1 MKYLQ
6 HYITSPIVSP
16 HFDFK
21 GLKNIEE
28 IHYSVYL
35 PNKTHKMLL
44 YLSLF
49 TIVLSALLF
58 ANNWKTNHNNLY
70 LSFVYILMC
79 LFGITHHFM
88 LNGNSLF
95 WLAVVFNHFAPLMF
109 LIGPFLYFYVR
120 GTLDDKY
127 ALSKKDIVHFIPA
140 VVALIGTIPYIFKSF
155 DKKLAIAKQIV
166 NDVNSINQLDVNLF
180 YNIGGSFAFRAILG
194 FGYILYC
201 YFILWK
207 KYPSKAEN
215 LLVPKKQFW
224 ITYRWLLILL
234 STLVI
239 ITISLTLTSI
249 KPTSLIVK
257 ENFLSD
263 GDVFYQITGIAYFV
277 LTISLL
283 LFPEVL
289 YGMPKKIE
297 HPTTKKKKTIS
308 KSRSVEDPFIEVSET
323 IINYLNINKPYLN
336 PDFDISD
343 IAFDLKIP
351 QNHISY
357 CISNIM
363 NTRFSKLKSELR
375 IQHAIEL
382 LKEGQNSSITID
394 GIGVQS
400 GFKTRSYYYEVF
412 KKETGFTPSEYLENI
427 KK

>member
-1 MKYLQ
+1 
-6 HYITSPIVSP
+6 
-16 HFDFK
+16 
-21 GLKNIEE
+21 
-28 IHYSVYL
+28 
-35 PNKTHKMLL
+35 MLL
-44 YLSLF
+44 NLSIF
-49 TIVLSALLF
+49 TIVLSMILIV
-58 ANNWKTNHNNLY
+58 NNWKTNHNTLY

-88 LNGNSLF
+88 LKGNSLF
-95 WLAVVFNHFAPLMF
+95 WLAIVFNHFAPFMF

-120 GTLDDKY
+120 GTIEDNYKLT
-127 ALSKKDIVHFIPA
+127 KKDIVHFIPA
-140 VVALIGTIPYIFKSF
+140 FIALIGTIPYIFQSF
-155 DKKLAIAKQIV
+155 DKKLAIANRIT
-166 NDVNSINQLDVNLF
+166 NDVKSINQIDVNLF

-207 KYPSKAEN
+207 KYSSNSKN

-249 KPTSLIVK
+249 KPTLLIVK
-257 ENFLSD
+257 ENFINDS
-263 GDVFYQITGIAYFV
+263 DVFYQITGIAYFV

-289 YGMPKKIE
+289 YGMPKRIGQPLIKNI
-297 HPTTKKKKTIS
+297 KTNRKPIS
-308 KSRSVEDPFIEVSET
+308 DEDPFIEVSET
-323 IINYLNINKPYLN
+323 IINYLNIKKPYLN

-412 KKETGFTPSEYLENI
+412 KKETGFTPSEYLVNI
-427 KK
+427 KKRKTK